1 MHRTRSFDLGEATHG
16 HRKEMLV
23 FVDTEEGSFC
33 DFCKRRVKVPMLSMD
48 CSGGEYGGPEVCQ
61 TCIMAQLS
69 KLVNVV
75 AVDDDGTPPPGIK
88 IKNYVFTAPN

>member
-48 CSGGEYGGPEVCQ
+48 CSGGQYGGPEVCQ

-75 AVDDDGTPPPGIK
+75 
-88 IKNYVFTAPN
+88 FTSPS